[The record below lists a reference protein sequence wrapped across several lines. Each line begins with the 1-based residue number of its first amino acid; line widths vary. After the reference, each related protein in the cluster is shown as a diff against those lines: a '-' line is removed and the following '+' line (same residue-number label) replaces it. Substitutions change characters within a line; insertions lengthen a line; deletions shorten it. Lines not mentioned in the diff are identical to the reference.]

1 MTLTVWRIVQKQHAK
16 TAFSGAGAA
25 LYPGRW
31 NAAGTPVVYTAESR
45 ALALLEILAN
55 LGEAAALDRYVL
67 ISARFGVSLCRTLT
81 PRELP
86 RDWDTTPPAEATRTL
101 GTAWCQ
107 GQASVALKVPS
118 VLVPGEFNV
127 LLNPRHPAF
136 RKVRVGAAEPVR
148 IDRRLVR
155 GGGG

>member
-1 MTLTVWRIVQKQHAK
+1 MTLTVWRIVQKQHAES
-16 TAFSGAGAA
+16 AWSGAGAA

-31 NAAGTPVVYTAESR
+31 NAPGTPIVYAAESR

-55 LGEAAALDRYVL
+55 LGETTALDRYVL
-67 ISARFGVSLCRTLT
+67 ISARFGTSLCRTLA

-86 RDWDTTPPAEATRTL
+86 KGWDMNPPGEATRSL

-107 GQASVALKVPS
+107 GHSSVALRVPS

-127 LLNPRHPAF
+127 LLNPRHPEF
-136 RKVRVGAAEPVR
+136 RRVRLGAAEPVR
-148 IDRRLVR
+148 IDRRLIR
-155 GGGG
+155 GGNG

>member
-1 MTLTVWRIVQKQHAK
+1 MTLTVWRIVQKRHAE
-16 TAFSGAGAA
+16 TAWNGAGAA

-31 NAAGTPVVYTAESR
+31 NAAGTPIVYAAESR

-67 ISARFGVSLCRTLT
+67 ISARFGKRLCRTLG

-86 RDWDTTPPAEATRTL
+86 KGWDTTPPADATRAL

-107 GQASVALKVPS
+107 GNGSVALKVPS

-127 LLNPRHPAF
+127 LLNPRHPEF
-136 RKVRVGAAEPVR
+136 RKVRMGAAEPVR

-155 GGGG
+155 GGGR